1 MLGAIIGD
9 IVGSTRE
16 WHNIKTEDFELVPK
30 GSRFT
35 DDTVMTLA
43 VAEWLMTDP
52 EHHSET
58 LVACMQ
64 RLGRKYPNAG
74 YGKLFSMWLMS
85 DHPQPYNSFGN
96 GSAMRVSPVGLY
108 ANSLEESLELARIT
122 ASVTH
127 NHPEGI
133 KGAQA
138 IAGCV
143 FLKKNAGWNSEEI
156 GRFIREKIG
165 YNLDFNLDDIRDA
178 YGFDV
183 TCQGSVPIA
192 IKAYLERSG
201 YPAEKALRLAISMGG
216 DSDTIGAMTASIAG
230 ADRYCCGRGFHPNVV
245 SQCRELLPADLLDIN
260 DRFEVF
266 VSRPLHQCYYV
277 GGTLFAG
284 EYPGGKYVE
293 LAESKLK
300 RMHHFGVHHFV
311 DLTEEGELRPYR
323 QLLPNDTTYLRFPI
337 RDVDVPKSIE
347 AVHQLID
354 KMENLMKQDGFTYI
368 HCWGGVGRTGTIVA
382 CYEARQME
390 EPTLEK
396 ALTAMRSRFSNMPK
410 ASHRKSPET
419 QEQIDFVRQFVE
431 SCKQREEYMRLRTK
445 DRIRGSMMAGAAGD
459 ALGYTV
465 EFMSRR
471 SIIAQYGSKGIT
483 KFDLSSD
490 GKALVSDDTQM
501 TLFTACG
508 MLMGVTRG
516 YMRGIGGQPEK
527 YVDGAYLDWYYTQTG
542 RKKKILTDDFHYTW
556 LRDLPELAH
565 RRAPGNTC
573 LSACESLLQGKE
585 VQNHSKGCG
594 GIMRVA
600 PMALLMA
607 GYWSRNK
614 SFYNVQQMDEAGAEV
629 AAVTHKH
636 PLAFLPS
643 AMLTH
648 LIYRVIRM
656 EENEIKA
663 NIADIAL
670 ETINVL
676 DNIYKGE
683 YEEDKH
689 FLANLTHMA
698 VKLATN
704 SKSDAENI
712 RMLGEGWNG
721 DEAWA
726 IALYCV
732 VRHIGSIEDAIIAA
746 VNHDGDSDSTGA
758 VCGNIMG
765 AIYGYEAMKHK
776 RLFCQQGKELEKTLE
791 LSNIILT
798 LADDLYTSCIIS
810 EYAPIDTPEK
820 RQWYDRYCEMKP
832 IGLIN
837 ILVYDRA
844 YTPERISELKEN
856 EIFVFG
862 SNLAGAHGGGAAR
875 LAYKRFGAVW
885 GEGVGLHGQ
894 TYAIPTM
901 QGGVET
907 IKPYV
912 DAFIRF
918 AKAHSQL
925 KFLVTRIGCGIAG
938 FRDEEIAPLFTDA
951 INVEN
956 IILPKEFVENIL

>member
-43 VAEWLMTDP
+43 VAEWLLTDP

-165 YNLDFNLDDIRDA
+165 YNLDFNLDDVRDA

-260 DRFEVF
+260 DRFEAF

-300 RMHHFGVHHFV
+300 RMHHFGVRHFV

-368 HCWGGVGRTGTIVA
+368 HCWGGVGRTSTIVA

-542 RKKKILTDDFHYTW
+542 RKKKMLTDDFHYTW

-683 YEEDKH
+683 YEEDKR
-689 FLANLTHMA
+689 FLATLTRKA

-712 RMLGEGWNG
+712 RMLGEGWTG

-837 ILVYDRA
+837 ILMYDRA

-918 AKAHSQL
+918 AKAHSRL
-925 KFLVTRIGCGIAG
+925 TFLVTRIGCGIAG